1 MDSDTQ
7 NGLAVLATIGA
18 LGVFIFLGIEILKY
32 IPSPCDDQCMI
43 HGLQMDMQRECKG
56 FEVGTPAR
64 SICEAGFNEEI
75 AKYSTKGD

>member
-1 MDSDTQ
+1 MDSETKD
-7 NGLAVLATIGA
+7 GLAVLATIIVLAIVVIG
-18 LGVFIFLGIEILKY
+18 GIHLLKFV
-32 IPSPCDDQCMI
+32 PSPCDDQCMI
-43 HGLQMDMQRECKG
+43 HGLDMDMQRECKG